1 LQEKALDI
9 EKKLE
14 ELDENHMSE
23 ELKGKRG
30 FLPDFNL
37 KASTPQKIY
46 DIHSIISLDEWNAL
60 SIKYALKIIKNEASP
75 SRELKFYTDFV
86 YEKLVKF
93 NEIFE
98 KKPKGKN
105 INVMFKLKVLLY
117 LDFLLKVYK
126 NRSYH
131 KPVEV
136 VARDLNVKPIFLQ
149 NILNKFYQMTPVQN
163 LENNGFK
170 YHRVNDDKMICY
182 IIVLCLFFFDFQM
195 EARGLSQYLKVDA
208 KRSF

>member
-1 LQEKALDI
+1 
-9 EKKLE
+9 
-14 ELDENHMSE
+14 
-23 ELKGKRG
+23 
-30 FLPDFNL
+30 
-37 KASTPQKIY
+37 
-46 DIHSIISLDEWNAL
+46 
-60 SIKYALKIIKNEASP
+60 
-75 SRELKFYTDFV
+75 
-86 YEKLVKF
+86 
-93 NEIFE
+93 
-98 KKPKGKN
+98 
-105 INVMFKLKVLLY
+105 
-117 LDFLLKVYK
+117 
-126 NRSYH
+126 
-131 KPVEV
+131 VEV